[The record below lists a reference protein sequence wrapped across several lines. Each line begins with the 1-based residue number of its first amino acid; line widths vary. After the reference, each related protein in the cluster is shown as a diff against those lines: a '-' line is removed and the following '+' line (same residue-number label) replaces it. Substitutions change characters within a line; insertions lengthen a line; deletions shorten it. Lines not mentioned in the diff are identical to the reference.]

1 MAINLSK
8 IKFSSLDEVSVIISP
23 KQTNSDN
30 TKVTFY
36 DLSGNRETKIP
47 SGKRDIAIRNKCY
60 LVLKAYKN
68 SEHTN

>member
-36 DLSGNRETKIP
+36 DLSGNRVTKYQV
-47 SGKRDIAIRNKCY
+47 GKEI
-60 LVLKAYKN
+60 
-68 SEHTN
+68 